1 MPRIP
6 NSSMVL
12 LGYESLGVAAKAQ
25 VATGER
31 YVKRVLGGN
40 GTSTLYYLQVHNT
53 VGEPAGGAVP
63 AISIPVGIGVAESP
77 TENERAFG
85 IDFMPFPV
93 GVYVAWSSTMAT
105 YTAVTPAVHYAE
117 VDYV

>member
-63 AISIPVGIGVAESP
+63 AISFPVGIGVAQSP

-85 IDFMPFPV
+85 PDLIAFPV
-93 GVYVAWSSTMAT
+93 GIYVAWSSTMAT
-105 YTAVTPAVHYAE
+105 YTAATPTVQFVE